1 MAQSCVRATAA
12 GDCGG
17 SFHVVCAKKSFNY
30 DPLQSGVSFR
40 CDVCAMHRSTVTPR
54 TPDTSPDRSFS
65 LGLSSNRRIT
75 LEDLMHQLRQSSV
88 STDEKLESIK
98 KSSDHKLD
106 LIHKSLIGVEENIAM
121 VERNIAEIRAD
132 VSGLSASQEAMSH
145 RIGALEANADSARSD
160 AVRKENSS
168 LRSQVAD
175 LSNRSSSVESGHASS
190 DIIISGLPLSLT
202 DTPRVMV
209 QKVFIALG
217 ISHLDADILE
227 VRVLVGKNGG
237 AVGERRS
244 TSPANTASKSLLVVL
259 KSPRVRDFIMDKKR
273 EHKELTVREI
283 FGLDQQGN
291 VFVKEFLPASVYGL
305 LRRTKAVAAHA
316 GFKYVWTR
324 SGVICVR
331 KTNGSPVILIKSEA
345 DFVNLQ

>member
-1 MAQSCVRATAA
+1 
-12 GDCGG
+12 
-17 SFHVVCAKKSFNY
+17 
-30 DPLQSGVSFR
+30 
-40 CDVCAMHRSTVTPR
+40 
-54 TPDTSPDRSFS
+54 
-65 LGLSSNRRIT
+65 
-75 LEDLMHQLRQSSV
+75 MHQLWQSSV

-121 VERNIAEIRAD
+121 VERNIAEIRA

-145 RIGALEANADSARSD
+145 RIEALEANADSARSD
-160 AVRKENSS
+160 AVELRKENSS
-168 LRSQVAD
+168 LRSQIAD
-175 LSNRSSSVESGHASS
+175 LSNRLSSVESVHASS
-190 DIIISGLPLSLT
+190 DIAISGLPLSLT

-209 QKVFIALG
+209 QKVFIALR

-227 VRVLVGKNGG
+227 VRVLVGKPGG

-244 TSPANTASKSLLVVL
+244 TLTANTASKSLLVVL

-273 EHKELTVREI
+273 EHKELTVKEV

-316 GFKYVWTR
+316 EFKYVWTR

-331 KTNGSPVILIKSEA
+331 KTNGSPVILIKTEA